1 MMPRCYPCDIGAIW
15 MTNAICRVTLVFLLC
30 AFLAQGIVAQKV
42 PESKTIN
49 LKPEDTAPPEPI
61 DDMEN
66 IFDDAEDIS
75 VSDEKA
81 AEQETA
87 YTEANQA
94 EKFSYNGSVEA
105 GVGGMA
111 KTSPEKEFSPYAAFE
126 ARIGVTLR
134 PADIL
139 TIKTDA
145 YAAFADMNKE
155 NQMEWKLN
163 TLYFDYILYDKVFIT
178 VGRTA
183 TAWGNS
189 RMFDTN
195 ILDDSSNTLIT
206 DASVLEAPDTDNAQ
220 FFDAIVTVP
229 INHGY
234 VQTLM
239 MYYPFSSGITQND
252 LSFAAE
258 VEYPFGP
265 VAINIF
271 GRTWADTDKHK
282 MDPACGAQLTAEIMK
297 FHLGAW
303 SKVNIGRKGP
313 NYSKTVLSV
322 YRMWDE
328 QPKIGF
334 IFEYQLVYNN
344 IKNKINEDDPSTKN
358 DAAVSNAIALTWTW
372 RHIFGSD
379 FSPMFQMFNDFEN
392 NCGAFIPAVSWTGL
406 PLVTI
411 TFIAPIFYG
420 NQTNVDYN
428 DLYITSTSD
437 KPSVLLGVVAKL
449 RVTF

>member
-1 MMPRCYPCDIGAIW
+1 
-15 MTNAICRVTLVFLLC
+15 MTNTRCASWMRLRLMRFCLCIFLVSMLC
-30 AFLAQGIVAQKV
+30 AVLPQAIFAQRV
-42 PESKTIN
+42 PPSKTIN
-49 LKPEDTAPPEPI
+49 LKNEDTTPPEPI
-61 DDMEN
+61 DDMDN
-66 IFDDAEDIS
+66 IFDEAEDIS
-75 VSDEKA
+75 VSDEEA
-81 AEQETA
+81 AQQEAA
-87 YTEANQA
+87 YTETNKA
-94 EKFSYNGSVEA
+94 EKFSYNGSLEA
-105 GVGGMA
+105 GIGGIEQI
-111 KTSPEKEFSPYAAFE
+111 SPDKEFSPYAAFE
-126 ARIGVTLR
+126 ARLGLTLR

-145 YAAFADMNKE
+145 YAKFADMNKN

-163 TLYFDYILYDKVFIT
+163 TLYFDYILYDRVFIT

-183 TAWGNS
+183 TQWGNA
-189 RMFDTN
+189 RLFDTN
-195 ILDDSSNTLIT
+195 ILDDSSDTLLT
-206 DASVLEAPDTDNAQ
+206 DASVLDAPDTDNAQ
-220 FFDAIVTVP
+220 YFDAIVTVP

-239 MYYPFSSGITQND
+239 MYYPFSSGVTQND

-265 VAINIF
+265 VAINLF

-282 MDPACGAQLTAEIMK
+282 MDPAIGAQLTAEIMK
-297 FHLGAW
+297 FHIGAW

-313 NYSKTVLSV
+313 NYSKTVLSF

-328 QPKIGF
+328 IKIGF

-344 IKNKINEDDPSTKN
+344 IKNKRLADDPATKN
-358 DAAVSNAIALTWTW
+358 DASLSNAIALTWTW
-372 RHIFGSD
+372 RHILGSD
-379 FSPMFQMFNDFEN
+379 LSPMIQWFSDFEN
-392 NCGAFIPAVSWTGL
+392 NCGAVVPGISWTGL
-406 PLVTI
+406 PLVTV

-428 DLYITSTSD
+428 DLYVSSTSGT
-437 KPSVLLGVVAKL
+437 PTVLLGVVAKL